1 MEELNKALKHAKNRK
16 SPGLDYLPIEVL
28 KFGGNELQVHIL
40 ELLNNIVD
48 KNQIPQQWEPGI
60 VINIHTKGQKVNVK
74 IIEELFYCLKPT
86 NYLQT

>member
-1 MEELNKALKHAKNRK
+1 MEELNKALKHATNRK

-28 KFGGNELQVHIL
+28 KFGGNELHVHIL

-60 VINIHTKGQKVNVK
+60 VINIHTKGQKVNAK
-74 IIEELFYCLKPT
+74 ITEELFYCLKPT